1 MIITVIPIN
10 LTGVA
15 VSSTAIYLSWSLPA
29 VQGISISH
37 YIMEIVELETSH
49 SWTFHAAQ
57 TRANIISL
65 HPYFTYECRVAAVG
79 NATTYP
85 FTSTITVI
93 THQSGN

>member
-29 VQGISISH
+29 VQGIAISH
-37 YIMEIVELETSH
+37 YILEVVELETSR
-49 SWTFHAAQ
+49 SWTFHAVQ
-57 TRANIISL
+57 THANIISL
-65 HPYFTYECRVAAVG
+65 HPYFTYQCRVAAVG
-79 NATTYP
+79 NATYP